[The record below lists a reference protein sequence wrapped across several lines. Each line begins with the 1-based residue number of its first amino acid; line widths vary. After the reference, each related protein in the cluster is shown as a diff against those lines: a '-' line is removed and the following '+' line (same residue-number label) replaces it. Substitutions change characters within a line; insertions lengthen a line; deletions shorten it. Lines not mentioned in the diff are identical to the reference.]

1 MKILIE
7 PPVIVDETGP
17 IYVFESVEAAELGLE
32 PIDVVDNR
40 YLAFD
45 SVGRLLRLIPTTP
58 RITIEAAE
66 EVPNHAERLRE
77 LLIKFLKDCRVT
89 DSNLSDLS
97 LPELVQK
104 SLSFKSVYSLNPF
117 VSKTTPVVLT

>member
-1 MKILIE
+1 MEGQVVMRILIK

-17 IYVFESVEAAELGLE
+17 IYVFESVEDAEMYLE
-32 PIDVVDNR
+32 PIDVENNR
-40 YLAFD
+40 YIAFD

-77 LLIKFLKDCRVT
+77 LLIQFLKDCRVT
-89 DSNLSDLS
+89 DSNLSNLS
-97 LPELVQK
+97 LHELVQK
-104 SLSFKSVYSLNPF
+104 SLAFK
-117 VSKTTPVVLT
+117 TR

>member
-40 YLAFD
+40 YLAFV

-104 SLSFKSVYSLNPF
+104 SLAFKSV
-117 VSKTTPVVLT
+117 